1 MPVFVLGFLVILGV
15 GSTTMIRFLRDGLW
29 VCHDGRAKEFSGRV
43 LIPFSI
49 WFVVAGMGLSATC
62 SEGGKKSKQA
72 ALFDQFVRYVSC
84 LDQALMGG
92 HDFTVG

>member
-43 LIPFSI
+43 LIPF
-49 WFVVAGMGLSATC
+49 FDLVCCRGDGLVS
-62 SEGGKKSKQA
+62 
-72 ALFDQFVRYVSC
+72 YV
-84 LDQALMGG
+84 
-92 HDFTVG
+92 

>member
-15 GSTTMIRFLRDGLW
+15 GSTTTIRFLRDGLW
-29 VCHDGRAKEFSGRV
+29 ACHDGRAKEFSGRV

-62 SEGGKKSKQA
+62 SDGVRKVNRLPCLIS
-72 ALFDQFVRYVSC
+72 LFGMFLASIRR
-84 LDQALMGG
+84 
-92 HDFTVG
+92 